1 MNKNQFAHMHCEKVT
16 LLLQKYTYLH
26 LVVHNSINVIQ
37 RDSHGVLVQVLA
49 GMHPGALTIILPDFH
64 HQAVL
69 ALLQVVL
76 TCLSN
81 TMFN

>member
-1 MNKNQFAHMHCEKVT
+1 MYCEKVT
-16 LLLQKYTYLH
+16 LLLQKYIYFH
-26 LVVHNSINVIQ
+26 LTVQNSINVIKL
-37 RDSHGVLVQVLA
+37 DSHGVLFQVL
-49 GMHPGALTIILPDFH
+49 GGIHLGTQTIILPDFH